1 MFWFFFLKVGRK
13 LKGYVR
19 LGVGQKRTKANKGK
33 VGVTKLQY
41 VLSGWPLAQ
50 YAPCLRDI
58 CFREIIYGI
67 SHLVMPRC

>member
-19 LGVGQKRTKANKGK
+19 LGVGQKRTKADKGK

-50 YAPCLRDI
+50 YAPCFLET
-58 CFREIIYGI
+58 FVLGKL
-67 SHLVMPRC
+67 SMVSALW